1 MNPLKNSTD
10 NKLNTLIGLVNCLI
24 ILQIINCIFS
34 YKIKENSY
42 ITANAALHNFNAGD
56 KPAR

>member
-42 ITANAALHNFNAGD
+42 ITANQAFNRANTTGT
-56 KPAR
+56 PAR